1 MSMYRQLWLA
11 LILSTLLA
19 LIGSL
24 FASTLNARAYLQEQ
38 LRMKNTDNATVLAL
52 SLSQRNID
60 AVELELTI
68 AALFDS
74 GHYESIRITDPLG
87 KQIVQRLAPPEQIG
101 VPGWFVKK
109 LPLNSPS
116 GEAQISN
123 GWKQVGTVS
132 IVSNSRF
139 AYQALWKSTLEMI
152 SALAISGLIGCY
164 LGTLILRR
172 LKRPLDAVIEQARA
186 ITERRFVTTP
196 ESKVPELR
204 QLTSAMN
211 SMVTLLKTM
220 FSDEAERLE
229 TMRKEANSDQLTGLA
244 NRNHFMA
251 QLHAAVATEDT
262 VAGSLIFVR
271 LAHLAELNRKL
282 GRDAT
287 DTLLKTVGKVI
298 EDYARRLPDGMAA
311 RLNGADFGLLLHH
324 SEPRPI
330 AEALLQSIL
339 KETSQHIDSTAAA
352 FIGVGKFHFGLNL
365 SALLTQV
372 DTALASAEAEGV
384 SAVREAPPLDI
395 EEAPRSTDQWA
406 KLINRALEQR
416 WARLASYPVAD
427 FSGQVSHRE
436 APLRLMFGGEWFPA
450 GRFLPIA
457 ERLGMTSKLDLAA
470 VALGLEELARNSD
483 IPGIAVNLSVRSIQD
498 ETFRQQLRS
507 LISSRPGLSQ
517 RLWLEIPENGAL
529 AHLDTFRV
537 FCQEMRTS
545 GCKLGLEHFGRQFS
559 QIGLIQDL
567 KLNYIK
573 VDASFIRDIETN
585 TGNQAF
591 LRGLNNIAHNMGLQ
605 VFAEGVMH
613 SAELHTLST
622 LGFDGATG
630 PAVPDTAPA
639 RDTDLLDPIA

>member
-24 FASTLNARAYLQEQ
+24 FASTLNARSYLQEQ

-52 SLSQRNID
+52 SLSQKNID

-74 GHYESIRITDPLG
+74 GHYESIRVTDPLG
-87 KQIVQRLAPPEQIG
+87 KQIAQRIAPPEQNGI
-101 VPGWFVKK
+101 PAWFVNK
-109 LPLNSPS
+109 LPLNSQP
-116 GEAQISN
+116 GTAQISN

-132 IVSNSRF
+132 IVSNNRF

-152 SALAISGLIGCY
+152 TALALSGLVGCY

-172 LKRPLDAVIEQARA
+172 LKQPLDAVIEQARA
-186 ITERRFVTTP
+186 ITERRFVTTS

-211 SMVTLLKTM
+211 STVMLLKSM
-220 FSDEAERLE
+220 FANEAERLE
-229 TMRKEANSDQLTGLA
+229 SMRKQANSDPLTGLA
-244 NRNHFMA
+244 NRKHFMA
-251 QLHAAVATEDT
+251 QLHAAVETEDMA
-262 VAGSLIFVR
+262 AGSLIFVR

-287 DTLLKTVGKVI
+287 DTLLKTIARVI
-298 EDYARRLPDGMAA
+298 EDYASRFPDGMAA
-311 RLNGADFGLLLHH
+311 RLNGADFSLLLHH
-324 SEPRPI
+324 SEPRPV

-339 KETSQHIDSTAAA
+339 TETSMLAGNKFAA
-352 FIGVGKFHFGLNL
+352 FLGIGKFRFGLDV

-372 DTALASAEAEGV
+372 DMALASAEVDGV

-395 EEAPRSTDQWA
+395 EEAPRSAEQWS
-406 KLINRALEQR
+406 KLIDRALEQH

-427 FSGQVSHRE
+427 FSGQISHHE

-457 ERLGMTSKLDLAA
+457 ERLGITSRLDLAA
-470 VALGLEELARNSD
+470 VALGLEELARNND
-483 IPGIAVNLSVRSIQD
+483 IPGIAVNLSARSIQD
-498 ETFRQQLRS
+498 EAFRHQLRS
-507 LISSRPGLSQ
+507 LINSRPGLAQ

-529 AHLDTFRV
+529 AQLDAFRV

-545 GCKLGLEHFGRQFS
+545 GCRLGLEHFGRQFS
-559 QIGLIQDL
+559 QIDLIQEL
-567 KLNYIK
+567 KLDYIK
-573 VDASFIRDIETN
+573 IDASFIRDIETN
-585 TGNQAF
+585 IGNQAF
-591 LRGLNNIAHNMGLQ
+591 LKGLTNIAHNIGLQ
-605 VFAEGVMH
+605 VFAEGVML
-613 SAELHTLST
+613 STELKMLST

-630 PAVPDTAPA
+630 PAIKALPG
-639 RDTDLLDPIA
+639 